1 MIEAA
6 LKAIIAIAAFYIVTM
21 VAVAAITYAF
31 IL

>member
-6 LKAIIAIAAFYIVTM
+6 LKAIIVIAALYIVTM

>member
-6 LKAIIAIAAFYIVTM
+6 LKAIIVIAATYIVTM